1 MGGGQGLGLCRA
13 HDSRGASRPLEGD
26 NLRRHEDNPAKG
38 AVIAMTYSAPRG
50 TQDIPPEEATRWRAV
65 EQAFRGVCARYG
77 YGEIRTPVFEET
89 DLFVRSVGEE
99 TDIVSK
105 EMYTFTDRGGRS
117 MTLRPEGT
125 APVMRAYLEHKL
137 YGRPGVQKFYYI
149 APIFRY
155 DRPQAGR
162 YRQHHQVGVEALGAP
177 GPDVDAEVIAL
188 ATDLL
193 AALGLQG
200 GQLNINSI
208 GCPDCRPA
216 YREALR
222 QALAPVLGELCA
234 LCQYRYHRNPL
245 RILDDKN
252 ERCRELTR
260 DAPSILDYLCEPCRE
275 HFEGLRALLDELQIA
290 YAVNPRVV
298 RGLDYYA
305 RTTFEIVHGGLGAQ
319 NEILGG
325 GRYDGLAA
333 ELGGPATPGIGFG
346 SGIERLL
353 MALQA
358 QGWQAPEAGAP
369 IYLAAVGDAAR
380 RAGFLLLARLRRAGL
395 AADMDYLGRSLKA
408 QMKEAD
414 RVRSSTVIV
423 IGEDEIARG
432 VVAVRDMAT
441 GEQREAPADEVVA
454 LLSRQSENQR

>member
-1 MGGGQGLGLCRA
+1 ML
-13 HDSRGASRPLEGD
+13 
-26 NLRRHEDNPAKG
+26 HEDKARPKG
-38 AVIAMTYSAPRG
+38 EGSPMSYSAPRG
-50 TQDIPPEEATRWRAV
+50 TQDILPEDAPRWQALER
-65 EQAFRGVCARYG
+65 AFRAVCARYG

-89 DLFVRSVGEE
+89 DLFVRSVGAE

-125 APVMRAYLEHKL
+125 APVVRAYLEHKL
-137 YGRPGVQKFYYI
+137 HGRPGVQKFYYV

-162 YRQHHQVGVEALGAP
+162 YRQHHQVGIEALGAP
-177 GPDVDAEVIAL
+177 GPDLDAEIIAL

-193 AALGLQG
+193 TALDLQG
-200 GQLNINSI
+200 GRLNINSI

-222 QALAPVLGELCA
+222 RALEPCLSELCA
-234 LCQYRYHRNPL
+234 LCQHRYQHNPL

-252 ERCRELTR
+252 EQCRELTR

-275 HFEGLRALLDELQIA
+275 HFAGLRALLDELQIA

-298 RGLDYYA
+298 RGLDYYV
-305 RTTFEIVHGGLGAQ
+305 RTTFEIVHEGLGAQ
-319 NEILGG
+319 NALLGG
-325 GRYDGLAA
+325 GRYDGLAE
-333 ELGGPATPGIGFG
+333 ELGGPPTPGIGFG

-353 MALQA
+353 LALQS
-358 QGWQAPEAGAP
+358 QGWCAPAP
-369 IYLAAVGDAAR
+369 APPVYVATMGDAAR
-380 RAGFLLLARLRRAGL
+380 RAGFLLLARLRRAGV
-395 AADMDYLGRSLKA
+395 AADMDYLARSLNA

-414 RVRSSTVIV
+414 RRCSPTAIV

-432 VVAVRDMAT
+432 VVTLRDMT
-441 GEQREAPADEVVA
+441 SREQREVTADEAVA
-454 LLSRQSENQR
+454 LLSRSQSETKP